1 MADTKRIV
9 VTGATGLIGKAVC
22 KRLVARGD
30 QVVVFSRDPQKAR
43 AATPGAAEYVAWT
56 PAEQGPWATAVDGA
70 DAVIH
75 LAGASIAGKRWDE
88 AYKRE
93 IRDSRVLGTR
103 GIVNTL
109 RQAKVKPK
117 VLVSGSAVG
126 YYGPR
131 DDTKLDEAAAPG
143 RDFLA
148 SVCVEWEREAARA
161 TELGVRTALIRT
173 GIVLDKR
180 EGALAQLLLPFSL
193 FAGGPV
199 LPGTQW
205 WPWIHLADEV
215 GIILF
220 ALDDERV
227 SGPINA
233 TAPTPE
239 TNRAFSAALGRA
251 MGRPSWAP
259 LPGFA
264 LRIMLGEMA
273 DALLI
278 AGQRVVPAKAE
289 SLGYKFQFTDAEQA
303 MRAILQ

>member
-1 MADTKRIV
+1 MADIKRIV

-43 AATPGAAEYVAWT
+43 GAVPGAAEYVAWT
-56 PAEQGPWATAVDGA
+56 PAEQGPWAAAVDGA
-70 DAVIH
+70 DGVIH

-103 GIVNTL
+103 GIVNAI

-148 SVCVEWEREAARA
+148 SVCVDWEREAARA
-161 TELGVRTALIRT
+161 TELGVRTALVRT

-220 ALDDERV
+220 ALDDDRV

-233 TAPTPE
+233 TAPAPE

-251 MGRPSWAP
+251 IGRPSWAP

-278 AGQRVVPAKAE
+278 AGQRVVPVKAQ

-303 MRAILQ
+303 MRAILK